1 MDLENILL
9 SQGQFC
15 SRRLLQMSTVFTHDA
30 REQALL
36 QGPKA
41 LEFVKTLH
49 RLYCLL
55 RRVLTQSD
63 HIVATEIFIENR
75 YTYKQQEDY
84 LCFDGDFD
92 DNDNNDDDTD
102 ASKVPLPSIVGEPES
117 QKKLFK
123 ISPKIFLNPK
133 QVLWVQN

>member
-1 MDLENILL
+1 MPTTISHNDSKKILDTSRTDLENMLL
-9 SQGQFC
+9 LQGQFC

-49 RLYCLL
+49 RLYYLL
-55 RRVLTQSD
+55 HGVLIQSN
-63 HIVATEIFIENR
+63 HIVPPEVFIENR

-84 LCFDGDFD
+84 Y
-92 DNDNNDDDTD
+92 
-102 ASKVPLPSIVGEPES
+102 
-117 QKKLFK
+117 
-123 ISPKIFLNPK
+123 
-133 QVLWVQN
+133 VLMVILTMTTMTMTITMTMTFPPQHQQLLQPTYSSH